1 MANQDLSIRYTLD
14 QYATKAE
21 VAKGLGTSMID
32 GIWQQILQYRALF
45 LLPLPLQSIDRQP
58 LVLHL
63 TPTLLEKVNAFERKM
78 TKVLGFFSSID
89 ALTVIPQSFKPLL
102 LPTLIPLAKHYGAST
117 AIRHLNSIVE
127 DKEEGRSQELL
138 FVQRYY
144 TSLSLLAHRRQ
155 HRIDEELF
163 GDLLVSLMGH
173 DNLESFYREK
183 ELTNRPRSVV
193 AKVYESAPHS
203 MIESMMHALIEYVN
217 KATISPTIVAIL
229 AFYYLNYIKP
239 FDMYNDELSYLVMK
253 NILVHADFEITPL
266 FLAIESC
273 IESEAFEL
281 KMLEVQKTSD
291 LTYLVDYLVPIFD
304 ASITLVLDHMVI
316 TDRQLLKKEQGTQ
329 SSFIPSLNKSTLAS
343 LPTPATS
350 SSSMLEHTNAE
361 VEANKLV
368 EDLLHTHVDMKYL
381 EAFFYSRHRQ
391 EGKFYTIA
399 QFKQKTG
406 CAYETARTSMEH
418 LVKLG
423 YYRKEPYKNKYVY
436 SPINAQGEMHDSK

>member
-45 LLPLPLQSIDRQP
+45 VIPLPLQSIDRQP
-58 LVLHL
+58 LVIHL
-63 TPTLLEKVNAFERKM
+63 TPTLLEKVHAFERKL

-89 ALTVIPQSFKPLL
+89 ALTVIPQSFKPI
-102 LPTLIPLAKHYGAST
+102 LIQSLTPIAKHYGAST
-117 AIRHLNSIVE
+117 AIRNLTSIIE
-127 DKEEGRSQELL
+127 GKEEDRSQELL

-144 TSLSLLAHRRQ
+144 ASLSLLSQRRQ
-155 HRIDEELF
+155 RRMDEELF

-183 ELTNRPRSVV
+183 DLTNRPRSVV

-203 MIESMMHALIEYVN
+203 MIESMMHTLIDYVN
-217 KATISPTIVAIL
+217 QAKISPTIISII
-229 AFYYLNYIKP
+229 AFYYLSYVKP
-239 FDMYNDELSYLVMK
+239 FDVYNDELSYLVMK
-253 NILVHADFEITPL
+253 NILIHADYEITPL

-273 IESEAFEL
+273 IENEVFEI

-291 LTYLVDYLVPIFD
+291 ITYLIDYLIPLLNTSID
-304 ASITLVLDHMVI
+304 AMLNHMVSL
-316 TDRQLLKKEQGTQ
+316 DRQLIKKEQNTHVVSP
-329 SSFIPSLNKSTLAS
+329 SSQTPPVSLIT
-343 LPTPATS
+343 PTAVS
-350 SSSMLEHTNAE
+350 SSSLVVEHTNAE
-361 VEANKLV
+361 IEANKLV
-368 EDLLHTHVDMKYL
+368 EDLLHTHIDMKYL

-391 EGKFYTIA
+391 LGKFYTIA

-436 SPINAQGEMHDSK
+436 TPINPQGEPDVTK